1 MGLYIWGRKDLLVRA
16 NLRFLAPGRLH
27 ILIDMTNIMTLGWD
41 FFLQLVV
48 LKNCQLMSIDVNFVK
63 NLSDEV
69 IFFHFSIV
77 FSLFTYCSLITNL
90 SH

>member
-63 NLSDEV
+63 NLSNEV
-69 IFFHFSIV
+69 SFFQFSIV

>member
-41 FFLQLVV
+41 FFSTTGRAQKKL
-48 LKNCQLMSIDVNFVK
+48 STYVN
-63 NLSDEV
+63 
-69 IFFHFSIV
+69 
-77 FSLFTYCSLITNL
+77 
-90 SH
+90 

>member
-48 LKNCQLMSIDVNFVK
+48 LKNCQLMSIDVN
-63 NLSDEV
+63 
-69 IFFHFSIV
+69 
-77 FSLFTYCSLITNL
+77 YCQKLV
-90 SH
+90 

>member
-69 IFFHFSIV
+69 IFFQFSIV